1 MISSNKKTKVQSSF
15 SEREESTLVPLSG
28 GRGSRKSEIHTA
40 AAKLFGEKGFSA
52 SSVRDIASAVG
63 LGAASLYN
71 HMGSKD
77 ELLTTICFR
86 CANEFLEGMKEID
99 VEYKTPEEK
108 IRELIRL
115 QIRIALYDKSS
126 VTVFNDEWR
135 HLQEPFLSSFLD
147 LRRKYETAY
156 LRIINEGIQTGIF
169 KPLDPYLI
177 FQMILSSL
185 RWLHLPGAK
194 KIKQTEEELT
204 EQITSIIIKGIAA

>member
-1 MISSNKKTKVQSSF
+1 MANTVSN
-15 SEREESTLVPLSG
+15 
-28 GRGSRKSEIHTA
+28 RKSEIHTA

-52 SSVRDIASAVG
+52 CSVRDIAHAVG

-86 CANEFLEGMKEID
+86 CANEFLEGMREID
-99 VEYKTPEEK
+99 VENKTPEEK

-156 LRIINEGIQTGIF
+156 LRIINEGIETGIF
-169 KPLDPYLI
+169 KPLDPDLI

-185 RWLHLPGAK
+185 RWLHQPGAK
-194 KIKQTEEELT
+194 KIKQSKEELT